1 MKKLTLLGLIAL
13 FTACSKPDIPRPD
26 IDESINIEQTFANT
40 YWQRIGGGTFMHT
53 NGKYK
58 EDLSIDDSP
67 AYTLETTE
75 YKYIGDNSNI
85 CVNYLDTYNNQSNQ
99 SCAFAE
105 TLDLNFDIEKRRL
118 YGWRSVLYWGEDIH
132 QEIIKLS
139 NDTIAVYE
147 AYECIKDKRYH
158 KRKYSV
164 WAQFTPNAE
173 LQERLNSAIP
183 ATYDAFCEFD
193 QQR

>member
-1 MKKLTLLGLIAL
+1 MKRLAILLLICFGVSCTEYDL
-13 FTACSKPDIPRPD
+13 PKPD

-40 YWQRIGGGTFMHT
+40 YWQRIGGG
-53 NGKYK
+53 KYK
-58 EDLSIDDSP
+58 EDLSIDNSP

-99 SCAFAE
+99 SRAFAE

-173 LQERLNSAIP
+173 MQERLNSAIP